1 MGMNNM
7 DDEKSVLHG
16 EGFAAALITC
26 ATVLDVCMDERGMLF
41 MIAVIVAFGWMTWVN
56 AQ

>member
-1 MGMNNM
+1 MNNM